1 MSAAKPAP
9 ITFET
14 VNIEATVAHF
24 EVPGGSLHAAG
35 VLAGDTAVVLLN
47 TPDLQPGD
55 FVLVHTPEGL
65 SVLQYHP
72 APGDRVKLST
82 LEFKK
87 SRRWT
92 YTRSEAVILGRV
104 VQFACDGKE
113 VQTLV
118 KVRPIC

>member
-1 MSAAKPAP
+1 MSAARPAP
-9 ITFET
+9 INLET
-14 VNIEATVAHF
+14 VTFQATVAHF
-24 EVPGGSLHAAG
+24 EVFDGSLCGAG
-35 VLAGDTAVVLLN
+35 VLKGDTAVVLLN
-47 TPDLQPGD
+47 TPDIQPGD
-55 FVLVHTPEGL
+55 LVLVHTPEGL
-65 SVLQYHP
+65 RVLQYHP

-92 YTRSEAVILGRV
+92 YTRTDAVVLGRV
-104 VQFACDGKE
+104 VQFAWEGKE